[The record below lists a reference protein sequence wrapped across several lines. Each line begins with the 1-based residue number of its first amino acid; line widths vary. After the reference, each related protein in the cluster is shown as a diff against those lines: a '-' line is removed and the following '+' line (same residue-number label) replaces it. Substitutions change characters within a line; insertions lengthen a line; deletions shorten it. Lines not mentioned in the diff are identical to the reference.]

1 MIEFLL
7 INSNKII
14 LRKASKDDEDDI
26 LFWRN
31 DPVTVSFTP
40 TKKTISQEDHK
51 KWYKKQ
57 LKDPNSWLL
66 IPTLDNEKV
75 GMVRFDFVD
84 YYLDNYYEI
93 SINLNPKFRGKNL
106 SSIVIDLGIEYLMNV
121 ENIIYPIFAK
131 IHNEN
136 IPSIKTFKKSN
147 FEKYEVNYNDS
158 YIKDQVQ
165 TGWSYYILWVEKNY

>member
-106 SSIVIDLGIEYLMNV
+106 SSIVIDLGIEYLKNV
-121 ENIIYPIFAK
+121 ENIIYPIS
-131 IHNEN
+131 INE
-136 IPSIKTFKKSN
+136 PSM
-147 FEKYEVNYNDS
+147 
-158 YIKDQVQ
+158 
-165 TGWSYYILWVEKNY
+165 